1 MYRTVSISMP
11 VQQAVLH
18 TFVFDK
24 SDNRYFNKHDRATIH
39 TCSIKAYPFL
49 KRRLMDVFGSFV
61 VVPRGIASN
70 IMSAINYQNIH
81 FCEEI
86 VHSNDEDRQLIVV
99 PVYERE
105 GCDVPIPVDKNVRFV
120 TTLFQSYGNISSR
133 PEIRI
138 LIGQNYSRF
147 DDYIFD
153 KHIETIYN
161 GSHREDLVD
170 EATLANLCYM

>member
-1 MYRTVSISMP
+1 MYRTVSISIP

-39 TCSIKAYPFL
+39 TC
-49 KRRLMDVFGSFV
+49 MDVFGSFV
-61 VVPRGIASN
+61 VVSKGIASN

-81 FCEEI
+81 FCDEI
-86 VHSNDEDRQLIVV
+86 ANSNDEGRQLIVV
-99 PVYERE
+99 PVYERD
-105 GCDVPIPVDKNVRFV
+105 GCDVPIPVDRNVRFV
-120 TTLFQSYGNISSR
+120 TTLFQSYGVISSR

>member
-1 MYRTVSISMP
+1 MYRTVPISIP
-11 VQQAVLH
+11 VPQATLH

-24 SDNRYFNKHDRATIH
+24 HDNRYLGEHGRATMH

-49 KRRLMDVFGSFV
+49 KRRLIDVFGSFV

-86 VHSNDEDRQLIVV
+86 AHSTDEDRQLIVV

-105 GCDVPIPVDKNVRFV
+105 GCDVPIPVDRNVRFV
-120 TTLFQSYGNISSR
+120 TTLFQSYGDISSR

-138 LIGQNYSRF
+138 LIGPNYSRF
-147 DDYIFD
+147 DDNIFD
-153 KHIETIYN
+153 KHIGTIYN
-161 GSHREDLVD
+161 GSYREDLID

>member
-1 MYRTVSISMP
+1 MYRTVSISIP
-11 VQQAVLH
+11 VPQATLH

-24 SDNRYFNKHDRATIH
+24 SDNRDFGEHSRATIH

-49 KRRLMDVFGSFV
+49 KRRLMDMFGSFV
-61 VVPRGIASN
+61 VVSRSISGGIMAS
-70 IMSAINYQNIH
+70 INCQNIH

-86 VHSNDEDRQLIVV
+86 AHSNDEDRQLIVV

-105 GCDVPIPVDKNVRFV
+105 GCDVPIPVDRNVRFV
-120 TTLFQSYGNISSR
+120 TTLFQSYGDISSR

-161 GSHREDLVD
+161 GSHMEDLVD